1 MFPRATLP
9 NGLLGLRED
18 PLHYRIGV
26 FAVAFT
32 LRITRARVSPMHDS
46 AAAHDVNGKDAEPLE
61 QTGERHG
68 VRRVSLGSI
77 TGKTGYQSASPDSHD
92 ACCPS

>member
-1 MFPRATLP
+1 MFPRAMLP

-18 PLHYRIGV
+18 PLHYRIDV
-26 FAVAFT
+26 FAGASM
-32 LRITRARVSPMHDS
+32 LRITRVRVSPTHDPT
-46 AAAHDVNGKDAEPLE
+46 AAHDVNGKDAEPLE

-68 VRRVSLGSI
+68 IRRVSLGSC
-77 TGKTGYQSASPDSHD
+77 TGKTGNQNASPDSHD